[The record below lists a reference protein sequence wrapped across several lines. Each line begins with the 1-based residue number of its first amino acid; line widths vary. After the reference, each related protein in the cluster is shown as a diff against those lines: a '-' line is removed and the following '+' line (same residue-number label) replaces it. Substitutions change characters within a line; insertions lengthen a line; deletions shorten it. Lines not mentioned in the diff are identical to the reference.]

1 MADRSFKGLSLK
13 QIKLIF
19 LEGDS
24 PTLGFS
30 KKFDIFLDLVLNES
44 SYYQLFTCTN
54 SISRKILVLELQ
66 DKMLSANETAGFLN
80 HLKKK
85 KEKRL
90 LNQLDFWHDDIDSKN
105 LKECFL
111 VGCA

>member
-1 MADRSFKGLSLK
+1 MVDRSFKGLSLK

-44 SYYQLFTCTN
+44 SYY
-54 SISRKILVLELQ
+54 
-66 DKMLSANETAGFLN
+66 
-80 HLKKK
+80 
-85 KEKRL
+85 
-90 LNQLDFWHDDIDSKN
+90 
-105 LKECFL
+105 
-111 VGCA
+111 